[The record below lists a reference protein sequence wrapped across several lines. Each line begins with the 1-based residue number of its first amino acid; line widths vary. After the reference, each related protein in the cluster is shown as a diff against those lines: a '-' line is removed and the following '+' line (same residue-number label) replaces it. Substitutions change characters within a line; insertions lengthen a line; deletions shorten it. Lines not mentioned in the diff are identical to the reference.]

1 MQNNRYLLVP
11 LVAIAFVSG
20 CCSTAKNSSL
30 TDAHH
35 SYNSASADPKIT
47 DLAAI
52 EITQAGALL
61 SEADAALNED
71 ESDDAINQLA
81 YLAKQQV
88 AIAQETAKQKKAELA
103 IADAIAKHKQI
114 RLVEKNAKAVKQQ
127 LKQLNAMKT
136 GRGLMIALDD
146 GLFRA
151 KKAQL
156 KPIGL
161 SNVAKLADILNQ
173 YSKYNVS
180 IGSRSINRGL
190 SDRRSY
196 TVRMA
201 LIDMGIGG
209 GRIKTHRYADGFPV
223 AGSQSNHWVEIIFS
237 DAKRQYLSTF

>member
-1 MQNNRYLLVP
+1 MQNNRYLLMS

-30 TDAHH
+30 TDAHN
-35 SYNSASADPKIT
+35 SYNSALTDSKIT

-61 SEADAALNED
+61 SEADAALNEG
-71 ESDDAINQLA
+71 ESDDAIDQLA

-88 AIAQETAKQKKAELA
+88 AIAQETAKHKTAELE
-103 IADAIAKHKQI
+103 IADAIAKHQQI

-127 LKQLNAMKT
+127 LKQLNAQKT
-136 GRGLMIALDD
+136 GRGLIITLDD
-146 GLFRA
+146 DLFRA
-151 KKAQL
+151 QKAQL
-156 KPIGL
+156 KPVGL
-161 SNVAKLADILNQ
+161 SNVTKLADILNQ

-196 TVRMA
+196 AVRMA

-209 GRIKTHRYADGFPV
+209 GRIKTHRIGDF
-223 AGSQSNHWVEIIFS
+223 
-237 DAKRQYLSTF
+237 